1 MCITTF
7 DGACLNRESGAE
19 VKYFDDP
26 AYQISAEAGD
36 MTVDGTYTDDFYK
49 GTPVITEN
57 ACGDGHTY
65 YVGTQSSPEFYR
77 DFMEQVTER
86 ASVKPVAAD
95 AGDGVEVAVRENE
108 NGRFLFYL
116 DHKNYKVEIKK
127 A

>member
-1 MCITTF
+1 
-7 DGACLNRESGAE
+7 
-19 VKYFDDP
+19 
-26 AYQISAEAGD
+26 
-36 MTVDGTYTDDFYK
+36 
-49 GTPVITEN
+49 
-57 ACGDGHTY
+57 
-65 YVGTQSSPEFYR
+65 
-77 DFMEQVTER
+77 MEQVTER